1 MAGEAKSADSVL
13 ETISVAQEEDSHMF
27 FRKACI
33 YSAVTECF
41 NELTNMEKVLVSE
54 FIDSIKR
61 NQPQAYKQPDIEL
74 LAGVIVDDLVYRKLL
89 PFLQLNFRGRQLQ
102 MKANLQLPDHDRN
115 KEVPREAHALMK
127 KYGMEA

>member
-1 MAGEAKSADSVL
+1 
-13 ETISVAQEEDSHMF
+13 MF
-27 FRKACI
+27 FRKARI

-41 NELTNMEKVLVSE
+41 NELTDMEKVLVSE

-102 MKANLQLPDHDRN
+102 MKANQVFTQALKWVAFGRDGNCRANEPEFQLP
-115 KEVPREAHALMK
+115 E
-127 KYGMEA
+127 